1 MDRLIRHCLAC
12 KGRYPIGTLDL
23 KSRRF
28 GCDLCVDGP
37 WKLMHSPKKMK
48 KRKKFSTESWGM
60 IFTGLREGK
69 PTRDEEVLVCWA
81 KGKTGVIM
89 SQNHRG
95 EE

>member
-1 MDRLIRHCLAC
+1 
-12 KGRYPIGTLDL
+12 
-23 KSRRF
+23 
-28 GCDLCVDGP
+28 
-37 WKLMHSPKKMK
+37 MHSPKKMK

>member
-1 MDRLIRHCLAC
+1 MCRWSLE
-12 KGRYPIGTLDL
+12 
-23 KSRRF
+23 
-28 GCDLCVDGP
+28 VDAFTQEDE
-37 WKLMHSPKKMK
+37 